1 MKERTPNQV
10 RLTAITL
17 PKTTRFMDNQV
28 KDFVT

>member
-10 RLTAITL
+10 RLTTITL
-17 PKTTRFMDNQV
+17 PKTRRFMDNQV